1 MIKITV
7 TKRFHTLIYCAF
19 CSEKLYVSITLPML
33 LVIGTSANNVDRS
46 KLSSRILNEWS
57 FYQKM
62 ELQCFS
68 SVKLSERYSSLA
80 LSLKS
85 LLMNYL

>member
-1 MIKITV
+1 MIKITA
-7 TKRFHTLIYCAF
+7 TKRLHTLIYCAF

-33 LVIGTSANNVDRS
+33 LVIGTSAKNVDRS
-46 KLSSRILNEWS
+46 KLSSRIGNEWS

-68 SVKLSERYSSLA
+68 SVK
-80 LSLKS
+80 
-85 LLMNYL
+85 